1 MSIIDFPIE
10 RINEFLSDHSFVVTN
25 PLGENIEVD
34 GYLTVKIKLTGI
46 KPMISVGEWNNFIE
60 YTLILEEVNDN
71 HLQSILGYMFASVK
85 THDYVISNTDTKFY
99 LLTTQ
104 VNQLLRNF
112 LTYFGINDY
121 VTCTRIIDKV
131 TNIDPKY
138 MTESIIS
145 EGKYSNVI
153 RHVVKDILKV
163 FKHQKEG
170 EYQLP
175 EDISTEEEDMVYDFP
190 QLGSSFTVNLIL
202 SLNDEIDTVDV
213 DGEYYEDDDSI
224 DIRIES
230 NPNLDRETLEEL
242 HFELNELVAHE
253 LQHLIQ
259 RDDGYVFPKKE
270 TKKSL
275 KYYTQP
281 HEIDAQITGFKRR
294 AQKERKP
301 YEDVVRSWFKR
312 NQLKHQLTQDE
323 MGVVINKLLGGK

>member
-10 RINEFLSDHSFVVTN
+10 RINEFLNDHSFVVTQ
-25 PLGENIEVD
+25 PLGRNIEFD

-71 HLQSILGYMFASVK
+71 HLKSVLGYMFASVK

-104 VNQLLRNF
+104 VNQLLRSF
-112 LTYFGINDY
+112 LTYFGINNY

-175 EDISTEEEDMVYDFP
+175 EDISTDEEDMVYDFP

>member
-1 MSIIDFPIE
+1 MSIIEFPIE
-10 RINEFLSDHSFVVTN
+10 RINEFLSDHSFVVTK
-25 PLGENIEVD
+25 PLGEHIEVD
-34 GYLTVKIKLTGI
+34 GNLTVKIKLTGI

-85 THDYVISNTDTKFY
+85 THDYVISNTNTKFY

>member
-1 MSIIDFPIE
+1 
-10 RINEFLSDHSFVVTN
+10 
-25 PLGENIEVD
+25 
-34 GYLTVKIKLTGI
+34 
-46 KPMISVGEWNNFIE
+46 
-60 YTLILEEVNDN
+60 
-71 HLQSILGYMFASVK
+71 MFASVK

>member
-10 RINEFLSDHSFVVTN
+10 RINEFLSDHSFVVTK
-25 PLGENIEVD
+25 PLGEHIEVD
-34 GYLTVKIKLTGI
+34 GNLTVKIKLTGI

>member
-10 RINEFLSDHSFVVTN
+10 RINEFLSDHSFVVTK

-71 HLQSILGYMFASVK
+71 HLKSILGYMFASVK

-104 VNQLLRNF
+104 VNQLLRSF
-112 LTYFGINDY
+112 LTYFGINNY

-138 MTESIIS
+138 MTESIIN

-175 EDISTEEEDMVYDFP
+175 EDISTDEEDMVYDFP

-242 HFELNELVAHE
+242 HFELNELIAHE

-259 RDDGYVFPKKE
+259 RDSGYKFPRKE
-270 TKKSL
+270 PKKSL

-281 HEIDAQITGFKRR
+281 HELEAQVVGFKRR

-301 YEDVVRSWFKR
+301 FDEVVINWFRR
-312 NQLKHQLTQDE
+312 NYLKHQLSPKEVD
-323 MGVVINKLLGGK
+323 VVVNKILNYE

>member
-10 RINEFLSDHSFVVTN
+10 RINEFLSDHSFVVTK

-60 YTLILEEVNDN
+60 YTLILEEVDDN
-71 HLQSILGYMFASVK
+71 HLKSILGYMFASVK

-104 VNQLLRNF
+104 VNQLLRSF
-112 LTYFGINDY
+112 LTYFGINNY

-175 EDISTEEEDMVYDFP
+175 EDIATDEQEMVYDFP
-190 QLGSSFTVNLIL
+190 QLDSAFTVELIMT
-202 SLNDEIDTVDV
+202 LNDEIETVDV
-213 DGEYYEDDDSI
+213 DGEYFRDDDTI
-224 DIRIES
+224 VVRVES

>member
-10 RINEFLSDHSFVVTN
+10 RINEFLSDHSFVVTK
-25 PLGENIEVD
+25 PLGEHIEVD
-34 GYLTVKIKLTGI
+34 GNLTVKIKLTGI

-85 THDYVISNTDTKFY
+85 THDYVISNTNTKFY